1 VPVRAA
7 AHSRTGGRSEG
18 GFHRNLRRV
27 GGRRRTRCRQEGGSL
42 RLRRPR
48 RDPQGSLHVDELAAF
63 LGLVVARWK
72 EVDALRVEM
81 PPALK
86 LYVTE

>member
-1 VPVRAA
+1 
-7 AHSRTGGRSEG
+7 
-18 GFHRNLRRV
+18 
-27 GGRRRTRCRQEGGSL
+27 
-42 RLRRPR
+42 
-48 RDPQGSLHVDELAAF
+48 VDELAAF